1 MKKLPERRWGEG
13 TGRAK
18 VTGMHR
24 IAVGFILL
32 TSSISAQTT
41 LLQYSFT
48 SQSLSP
54 TSSPVAN
61 VTGGDFSSNDS
72 GSTSNSSPVSQ
83 GYTGASGSYYFSDNN
98 WTGTSPGTNYFSFTI
113 TPESGYSVSIS
124 AVTFGYKQ
132 SSTSGATSF
141 SIYSSKDGY
150 AASLASGILD
160 TIYATT
166 GGTQGNN
173 WGLASA
179 SVTLTFTSAT
189 TIRIYAN
196 GASSGTPTLRGD
208 DFIISGSVSA
218 SPVPEPATYALFGGL
233 TVLGLASVRRIR
245 SRSA

>member
-1 MKKLPERRWGEG
+1 MRQ
-13 TGRAK
+13 
-18 VTGMHR
+18 
-24 IAVGFILL
+24 IAVCFIILASPLL
-32 TSSISAQTT
+32 AQTT

-54 TSSPVAN
+54 TSSPVAH

-124 AVTFGYKQ
+124 TISFGYKQ

-141 SIYSSKDGY
+141 SIYSSNDSYGS
-150 AASLASGILD
+150 SLASGTLN

-166 GGTQGNN
+166 GGTQGND
-173 WGLASA
+173 WGIASA

-196 GASSGTPTLRGD
+196 GASSGTPTLRAD
-208 DFIISGSVSA
+208 DFIVTGSVST
-218 SPVPEPATYALFGGL
+218 SPVPEPASVALLAGASA
-233 TVLGLASVRRIR
+233 LGLAALRRR
-245 SRSA
+245 NLRPTPATPPSQAA

>member
-1 MKKLPERRWGEG
+1 
-13 TGRAK
+13 
-18 VTGMHR
+18 MHR
-24 IAVGFILL
+24 IAAVFILL
-32 TSSISAQTT
+32 ASSLSAQTT

-54 TSSPVAN
+54 TSSVAN

-124 AVTFGYKQ
+124 AISFGYKQ

-141 SIYSSKDGY
+141 SIYSSKDSY
-150 AASLASGILD
+150 ATSLASGTLD
-160 TIYATT
+160 TIYAVT

-179 SVTLTFTSAT
+179 SVSLTFTSAT

-196 GASSGTPTLRGD
+196 GASNGTPTLRGD
-208 DFIISGSVSA
+208 DFVISGSVSVSA
-218 SPVPEPATYALFGGL
+218 VPEPATYAFFGGL
-233 TVLGLASVRRIR
+233 AALSLAAFRRR
-245 SRSA
+245 HTSRLSSAS